1 MATAVAPT
9 DTLDQK
15 RLLKVLSD
23 YRRGDFSPR
32 MPGDRTGVAGKIC
45 DALNEAIERNEKLV
59 KELERLSNVVGKAG
73 NIKQRAVDAERR
85 RAMGEPPSSRSI
97 RWCRTW
103 CSRRPRWRASSARS
117 PRATCRRAWRSRS
130 TVGR

>member
-23 YRRGDFSPR
+23 YRRGDFSAR
-32 MPGDRTGVAGKIC
+32 MPSDRTGLTGKIY
-45 DALNEAIERNEKLV
+45 DALNDAIERNERLA

-85 RAMGEPPSSRSI
+85 RAMGDGHRVGQHPGVRPGAADDRSGA
-97 RWCRTW
+97 RH
-103 CSRRPRWRASSARS
+103 RRGRE
-117 PRATCRRAWRSRS
+117 RATCRRAWRSKS
-130 TVGR
+130 TGGR